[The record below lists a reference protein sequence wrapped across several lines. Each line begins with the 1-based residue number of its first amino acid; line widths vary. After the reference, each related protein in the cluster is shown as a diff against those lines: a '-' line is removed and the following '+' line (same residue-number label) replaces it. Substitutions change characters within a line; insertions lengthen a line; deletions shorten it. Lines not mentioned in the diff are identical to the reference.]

1 MNNLQQKSEFDITD
15 IITSFEDPKKIFEV
29 QEQLGEG
36 SYGSVYKA
44 LHKESGNI
52 VALKIVPIAGEAESL
67 KREISILKNCEDK
80 HIIKY
85 YGSYY

>member
-1 MNNLQQKSEFDITD
+1 MSMKESKFNIPD
-15 IITSFEDPKKIFEV
+15 IITSFEDPEKIFEV
-29 QEQLGEG
+29 LELLGEG

-52 VALKIVPIAGEAESL
+52 VALKIVPISGEADSL
-67 KREISILKNCEDK
+67 KREISILKDCEDK

>member
-15 IITSFEDPKKIFEV
+15 IITSFEDPNKIFEV